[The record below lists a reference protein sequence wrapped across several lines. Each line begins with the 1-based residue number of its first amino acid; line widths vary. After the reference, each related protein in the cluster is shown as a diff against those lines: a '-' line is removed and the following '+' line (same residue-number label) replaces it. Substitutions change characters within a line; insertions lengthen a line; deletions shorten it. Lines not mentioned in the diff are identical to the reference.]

1 MDLPAA
7 KGGPRMA
14 TKETRKIQGL
24 PAAKERQ
31 VTDHTDRHGLIFK
44 LDVMPYLLSGSL
56 IQDVLIRAYP

>member
-1 MDLPAA
+1 
-7 KGGPRMA
+7 MA